1 MNAVA
6 AEFTPERFSPL
17 ALARLFGG
25 VGLFGVAAGFFD
37 IGEAH
42 RDIFASGDAAATAAN
57 M

>member
-37 IGEAH
+37 IGDAH